1 MPPLHCPINQFPSPV
16 LVCSIVVVWSENS
29 TTLKRCD
36 FFFILNSILAHRTG
50 LYFCLFRDLFF
61 PQDKET
67 ICSLPELI
75 KENIL
80 DYLLEHERS
89 FSGSCTRERTPVP
102 NPAFKQTQVLCALL
116 PPSAALPRIVM
127 KIPDQATN
135 VFWKSLPVPLSS
147 LVSNRSSEVLV
158 LGLINHFSIK
168 LKTVLF
174 NPVLLSFLI
183 LL

>member
-1 MPPLHCPINQFPSPV
+1 MASLRHARVVEYSNAPLHCPINQFPSPV
-16 LVCSIVVVWSENS
+16 LVCSFVVVWSENS

-50 LYFCLFRDLFF
+50 LYICLFRDLFF

-80 DYLLEHERS
+80 DYLLGHERS

-116 PPSAALPRIVM
+116 PPPRCPA
-127 KIPDQATN
+127 PDSHENT
-135 VFWKSLPVPLSS
+135 WRGHKCILEKSPSPPLKSGQQQKLWS
-147 LVSNRSSEVLV
+147 L
-158 LGLINHFSIK
+158 GAWHY
-168 LKTVLF
+168 
-174 NPVLLSFLI
+174 
-183 LL
+183 